1 MDEKNRK
8 NSEQISI
15 ITKIKYNQFL
25 SDLSNGNF
33 LEKKINHL
41 FKIEF

>member
-33 LEKKINHL
+33 LEKKNKSFI
-41 FKIEF
+41 